1 MSPQER
7 DPSYVITIGA
17 EPEEVAALARALKG
31 EAVVVA
37 ASDAGLVGSL
47 LQRAASV
54 PANSAMPDVVG
65 PAGASGAAAAAGRLG
80 ARAPGTAPGTPG
92 PADGVGHAQGIV
104 DHSSGVVQS
113 REEQRRL
120 AVGPLCIDRGL
131 HQVTIE
137 GRVVEFSA
145 REFDL
150 LCLLAGDMEKVWTF
164 AELTKKVW
172 KTSYLG
178 DADML
183 VSAVKRLRRR
193 LAAVGD
199 GIQVVSVRGVG
210 FRLVAREVPA
220 AKARV
225 NSSSGVLRVLDAS
238 V

>member
-1 MSPQER
+1 
-7 DPSYVITIGA
+7 
-17 EPEEVAALARALKG
+17 
-31 EAVVVA
+31 
-37 ASDAGLVGSL
+37 
-47 LQRAASV
+47 
-54 PANSAMPDVVG
+54 
-65 PAGASGAAAAAGRLG
+65 
-80 ARAPGTAPGTPG
+80 
-92 PADGVGHAQGIV
+92 
-104 DHSSGVVQS
+104 
-113 REEQRRL
+113 
-120 AVGPLCIDRGL
+120 
-131 HQVTIE
+131 
-137 GRVVEFSA
+137 VVECSA

-164 AELTKKVW
+164 AELTEKVW